1 MFEINPSFIL
11 EEEMELATPS
21 VDMRGESDQ
30 LRPCNA
36 ANCHSDQARC
46 VGYEKVRGSDRCLH
60 LRCEEFCLR

>member
-1 MFEINPSFIL
+1 MDWDL
-11 EEEMELATPS
+11 EDLEPLVFTTSDPAL

-30 LRPCNA
+30 LHPCNA
-36 ANCHSDQARC
+36 ANCHRDQARC